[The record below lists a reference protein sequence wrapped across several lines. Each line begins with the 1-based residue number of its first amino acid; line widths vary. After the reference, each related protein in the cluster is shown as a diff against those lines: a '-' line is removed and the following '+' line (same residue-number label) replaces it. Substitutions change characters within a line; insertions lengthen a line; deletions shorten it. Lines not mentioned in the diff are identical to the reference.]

1 MHGEVCPANW
11 TQGSKTIKTDPI
23 AKLEYFSIATN
34 GHSNGATNGHSNG
47 ATNGSPKKRLRA
59 D

>member
-11 TQGSKTIKTDPI
+11 TQGSKTIKTHPI
-23 AKLEYFSIATN
+23 AKLEYFSITTN
-34 GHSNGATNGHSNG
+34 GHSDGATNGLS
-47 ATNGSPKKRLRA
+47 KKRLRV